1 MPPRPAEACATA
13 ATSHNQEVPA
23 GQIDV
28 TDASYFHGC
37 ADRIF
42 SPEDEAGL
50 LEILGQASRER
61 IPVTIQGALTGV
73 TGAAV
78 PQSGWAISLTR
89 MNRLEIETGTDAR
102 ALTGAPHLARA
113 LTGAPHLA
121 RALTGAPQRA
131 IVGPGVLLRDLQ
143 SAAAGAGLFYAPD
156 PTENT
161 SSLGGNIAA
170 NASGSRSFRF
180 GATREHVL
188 ALRVALIDGRVIEVR
203 RGQPVDFEVPAI
215 RLPRTTKHSA
225 GYRLAPGMD
234 FVDLFIGSEGT
245 LGVVTQAELKLL
257 PAPGELISGVVFF
270 RDEGAALD
278 AVDRWRDTPGLRMLE
293 YLDRASL
300 QMLDVPHG
308 AALIIEQEGDA
319 DVDTELDM
327 TGALE
332 ADSWFAVSAADRER
346 FRQFRHALPERCND
360 RIRRSGFMKLSTD
373 YAVPL
378 EHTRD
383 IMRIYRR
390 ELDRDFANQYVI
402 FGHIGDAHVHINTF
416 SESRRQFELAK
427 GLMNDLAREAVAL
440 GGTVGAEHGLGKRKA
455 HLLEIQYSA
464 QEIAAMRGVKQR
476 FDPQWLLG
484 RGTIFSDD
492 RQNNP

>member
-1 MPPRPAEACATA
+1 VEVFNHG
-13 ATSHNQEVPA
+13 HNQEVPE
-23 GQIDV
+23 I
-28 TDASYFHGC
+28 TDASYFRGC
-37 ADRIF
+37 ADQIF
-42 SPEDEAGL
+42 SPGDEAAL
-50 LEILGQASRER
+50 LEILDRASREQ
-61 IPVTIQGALTGV
+61 IPVTFMGALTGV

-78 PQSGWAISLTR
+78 PKSGWAISLTR
-89 MNRLEIETGTDAR
+89 MNRLEIETGTES
-102 ALTGAPHLARA
+102 LP
-113 LTGAPHLA
+113 
-121 RALTGAPQRA
+121 RA

-143 SAAAGAGLFYAPD
+143 SAAARAGLYYAPD

-188 ALRVALIDGRVIEVR
+188 ALRVALMDGRVIETR

-225 GYRLAPGMD
+225 GYRLAPRMD
-234 FVDLFIGSEGT
+234 LLDLFVGSEGT

-257 PAPGELISGVVFF
+257 PAPGELISGVIFF
-270 RDEGAALD
+270 RDEAAALD
-278 AVDRWRDTPGLRMLE
+278 AVERWRPASSDQRQGLRMLE

-300 QMLDVPHG
+300 QMLDVAHG
-308 AALIIEQEGDA
+308 AALIIEQES
-319 DVDTELDM
+319 DVDLDM

-332 ADSWFAVSAADRER
+332 DESWFAVSAADRER

-373 YAVPL
+373 YAVPI

-390 ELDRDFANQYVI
+390 ELDRDFAGNYVI
-402 FGHIGDAHVHINTF
+402 FGHIGDGHVHINTF
-416 SESRRQFELAK
+416 SESPRQFERAKALMDDLAK
-427 GLMNDLAREAVAL
+427 EAVAL

-455 HLLEIQYSA
+455 HLLEVQYSPR
-464 QEIAAMRGVKQR
+464 EIEAMRAVKRR

-484 RGTIFSDD
+484 RGTIFS
-492 RQNNP
+492 

>member
-1 MPPRPAEACATA
+1 MPE
-13 ATSHNQEVPA
+13 
-23 GQIDV
+23 I

-37 ADRIF
+37 ADQIF
-42 SPEDEAGL
+42 SPVDEAAL
-50 LEILGQASRER
+50 LEILDRASRQQV
-61 IPVTIQGALTGV
+61 PVTIQGALTGV

-89 MNRLEIETGTDAR
+89 MNRLEIQTGTDAR
-102 ALTGAPHLARA
+102 ALTGAPQ
-113 LTGAPHLA
+113 TGA
-121 RALTGAPQRA
+121 QRA

-143 SAAAGAGLFYAPD
+143 SAAARAGLYYAPD

-170 NASGSRSFRF
+170 NASGSRGFRF

-188 ALRVALIDGRVIEVR
+188 ALRVALMDGRVIDVR
-203 RGQPVDFEVPAI
+203 RGQTVDFEVPAI

-225 GYRLAPGMD
+225 GYRLVPGMD
-234 FVDLFIGSEGT
+234 LVDLFIGSEGT

-257 PAPGELISGVVFF
+257 PAPGELISGVIFF
-270 RDEGAALD
+270 RDEAAALD
-278 AVDRWRDTPGLRMLE
+278 AVDRWRAPSSDQRQGLRMLE

-300 QMLDVPHG
+300 QMLDVAHG
-308 AALIIEQEGDA
+308 AALMIEQEGD
-319 DVDTELDM
+319 VDLDM
-327 TGALE
+327 TGAL
-332 ADSWFAVSAADRER
+332 ADESWFAVSAADRER

-390 ELDRDFANQYVI
+390 ELDRDFAGNYVI

-416 SESRRQFELAK
+416 SESPRQFERAK
-427 GLMNDLAREAVAL
+427 ALMDDLAREAVAL
-440 GGTVGAEHGLGKRKA
+440 QGTVGAEHGLGKRKA
-455 HLLEIQYSA
+455 HLLQVQYSPE
-464 QEIAAMRGVKQR
+464 EIEAMRAVKRR

-484 RGTIFSDD
+484 RGTIFS
-492 RQNNP
+492 

>member
-1 MPPRPAEACATA
+1 MLRHECRRGTQSACATN
-13 ATSHNQEVPA
+13 SHNQEVPE
-23 GQIDV
+23 I
-28 TDASYFHGC
+28 TDASYFPGS
-37 ADRIF
+37 ADQIF
-42 SPEDEAGL
+42 SPGDEAEL
-50 LEILGQASRER
+50 LEILDRASRQQ
-61 IPVTIQGALTGV
+61 IPVTVLGALTGV

-78 PQSGWAISLTR
+78 PKSGWAISLTR
-89 MNRLEIETGTDAR
+89 MNRLEIETNAGS
-102 ALTGAPHLARA
+102 
-113 LTGAPHLA
+113 
-121 RALTGAPQRA
+121 RA

-143 SAAAGAGLFYAPD
+143 SAAARAGLYYAPD
-156 PTENT
+156 PTENR

-188 ALRVALIDGRVIEVR
+188 ALRVALMDGRVINAR
-203 RGQPVDFEVPAI
+203 RGQPVDFDVPAI

-234 FVDLFIGSEGT
+234 LVDLFIGSEGT

-257 PAPGELISGVVFF
+257 PAPGELISGVIFF
-270 RDEGAALD
+270 RDEAAALD
-278 AVDRWRDTPGLRMLE
+278 AVERWRPASSDQRQGLRMLE

-300 QMLDVPHG
+300 QMLDVAHG
-308 AALIIEQEGDA
+308 AALIIEQEGD
-319 DVDTELDM
+319 VDLDM

-332 ADSWFAVSAADRER
+332 DESWFAVSAADRER

-373 YAVPL
+373 YAVPI

-390 ELDRDFANQYVI
+390 ELDRDFQGQYVI

-416 SESRRQFELAK
+416 SESPRQFERAK
-427 GLMNDLAREAVAL
+427 ALMDDLAREAVAL

-455 HLLEIQYSA
+455 HLLQVQYSP
-464 QEIAAMRGVKQR
+464 QEIEAMRAVKRR

-484 RGTIFSDD
+484 RGTIFSQGAVSQSGDKTS
-492 RQNNP
+492 PA